1 MTIRLAVQSAQHGME
16 TVSRS
21 WRRVLVFRRSPL
33 VAYQASRT
41 CRTRRVVHDPRALS
55 EPHSPAMPNATTPAP
70 QTSGSERE
78 TLLVGLRRMGLAN
91 DDRFVATPLAG
102 GVSSDIFLVETSG
115 RSFVVKRAL
124 AKLRV
129 AADWR
134 APVERNR
141 YEVEWMKEAGR
152 AAPNAVPRIL
162 GHDEASGLFAMEYLP
177 PDDYPIWKSELREGR
192 ADPSFAMEVGRLL
205 AMIHAATA
213 DSEDVA
219 SRFATDR
226 IFKPIRLEPYLEA
239 TAAKYASSNPAAHDA
254 LMSLSRETLGRKI
267 ALVHGDISPKNILC
281 GPHGPVFLDAECAWY
296 GDPAF
301 DLAFCLNHLLLK
313 CLWTPAAGVSILLT
327 LSTRSRTAICGA
339 SRTRI
344 PTRWRRVQRP
354 CCQVFSW
361 RASTAS
367 RRSNTSC
374 ARTSAISCGASRC
387 R

>member
-1 MTIRLAVQSAQHGME
+1 M
-16 TVSRS
+16 
-21 WRRVLVFRRSPL
+21 
-33 VAYQASRT
+33 
-41 CRTRRVVHDPRALS
+41 HDPRALS

-70 QTSGSERE
+70 QTSGDERE

-152 AAPNAVPRIL
+152 AAPHAVPRIL

-226 IFKPIRLEPYLEA
+226 IFKPIRFEPYLEA

-313 CLWTPAAGVSILLT
+313 CLWTPAAGVSFLDSFDALADGYLRGVTYENPDALEARAAALLPG
-327 LSTRSRTAICGA
+327 LFLARVDGKSPVEYIVREDERDLVRGTALPLIVQPPA
-339 SRTRI
+339 RLADIRAA
-344 PTRWRRVQRP
+344 WARRLGI
-354 CCQVFSW
+354 
-361 RASTAS
+361 A
-367 RRSNTSC
+367 
-374 ARTSAISCGASRC
+374 
-387 R
+387 